1 MAGPTRSRRRRGW
14 WLAAAFVLFV
24 AFVVYRSL
32 YIAGFRCDVCIAFQ
46 GRQACRSVDG
56 PTEHEARMG
65 AVTNTCAQLSSGVT
79 DSIACERTQP
89 SKVDCRP
96 LD

>member
-1 MAGPTRSRRRRGW
+1 MAAPTRSRRHRGW
-14 WLAAAFVLFV
+14 LIAAAFSSFV
-24 AFVVYRSL
+24 AFVVYRSF
-32 YIAGFRCDVCIAFQ
+32 YVAGFRCEVCITFQ

-56 PTEHEARMG
+56 PTEHEARSG

-79 DSIACERTQP
+79 DSIACERTPP
-89 SKVDCRP
+89 SKADCRA